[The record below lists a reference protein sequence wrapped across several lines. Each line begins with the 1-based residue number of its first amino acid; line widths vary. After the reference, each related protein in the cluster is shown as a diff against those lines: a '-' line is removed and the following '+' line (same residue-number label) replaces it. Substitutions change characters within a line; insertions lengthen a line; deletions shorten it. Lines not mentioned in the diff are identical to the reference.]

1 MSDTRLRQGNHTA
14 QTAVF
19 CTSVLGSGLE
29 RSLRSRSRYGSAHSL
44 SLGLFGSL
52 CIASTLRGGV
62 WRCTVYVLYGCTVY
76 ELYEL
81 YGRTQAPGQCGSAV
95 WLYGEARGQS
105 G

>member
-1 MSDTRLRQGNHTA
+1 M
-14 QTAVF
+14 
-19 CTSVLGSGLE
+19 
-29 RSLRSRSRYGSAHSL
+29 
-44 SLGLFGSL
+44 
-52 CIASTLRGGV
+52 
-62 WRCTVYVLYGCTVY
+62 VYVLYGCTVY